1 MYTEEAPTRGP
12 LQSVCPKYRLGG
24 SGSRISAFE
33 QTGDAPI
40 FSSTHRATGIGTS
53 FLGLQGSVE
62 PQRHRGSSR
71 AAGNRGTARKGI
83 FSSGRVFCP
92 EPIMCRESRSI
103 RRAPEGLR
111 PPILGS
117 VSRPRSSSNSGGV
130 SEKRWR
136 QSSHKKVAADAS
148 TASSYTEHAVY
159 GLSCNNSFSC
169 STSCCGGKSRAV
181 KQQQAD
187 VPSHEPRLRHEQDF
201 SGASLI
207 HHREQQPTSS
217 NQALL
222 PNEDN
227 TSHGGSISSPV
238 EERRAR
244 RSLRLGTPL
253 REQTLQHSAHMVE
266 AGTCWTAKGNRS
278 DRATKRAGSTAATR
292 AHKDQNKEWPQVRP
306 HKEKLLRDDRAL
318 SSSKL
323 QCRAGTTAASPATA
337 ASPTAT
343 RNCQHKQ
350 KQRPKEQVLHQ
361 QRGTI
366 ASSRPSASTEGPK
379 PDHRLPMGSDGAEHP
394 SERHHAAR
402 RGLCDTSGG
411 TASSCSPRAG
421 TETAATVAAAE
432 DAPLWPPSYTASGG
446 TIPRGT
452 VVEGSP
458 DVSKPAEP
466 CKPSS
471 SHVSEQQNQYLAV
484 LTRHRQQHPPERPGS
499 ATPQLD
505 GKAPSKKSLQCGEVH
520 AKRDHATPAMQT
532 QKNECAQEHEES
544 QELVLMMKRAV
555 LACSCTAEE
564 RQQLQHLLQRLEK
577 LHGHSQNQ
585 QEGHSE
591 NMAGSGPSPMPSIIP
606 AVRYKGEPKTLGPCT
621 LQGTHGETAAP
632 HSPSQEKH
640 LISVAIHG
648 APQTQDGPP
657 RGQSHPAAIAQQHG
671 LPSEEWASK
680 EPVGSHLTPVSS
692 PAASGP
698 AGCQCLSQTPA
709 ARAWVSARVSNLNAA
724 SAPFQSGASHA
735 PPLRHAATVANCSW
749 HQWPHTFPAVCP
761 SNSCCCLDSNDATAA
776 PLTEAPVGVAA
787 FSRCDVC
794 CCSSCSGPLC
804 PFWGAHRD
812 SAYDGIIPV
821 HLCHQ
826 SNWGEQPQCHSRF
839 SGGQCRV
846 RCGVIRS
853 PPSSS
858 LRKCRGQQMH
868 KLVLQHPHSWQQ
880 RSHSHCSSSNRD
892 SSDSSERSPP
902 AARVGAARITPPCT
916 CFGDANSSFA
926 SSAIGTLCG
935 GDEGS
940 KGLPENHRRA
950 SEQQRQRESVPICS
964 PWEPSA
970 CEQRPLRVPALP
982 LKQLDPAAS

>member
-136 QSSHKKVAADAS
+136 QSSHKKVAADA
-148 TASSYTEHAVY
+148 
-159 GLSCNNSFSC
+159 
-169 STSCCGGKSRAV
+169 K
-181 KQQQAD
+181 
-187 VPSHEPRLRHEQDF
+187 
-201 SGASLI
+201 
-207 HHREQQPTSS
+207 QQPTSS

-606 AVRYKGEPKTLGPCT
+606 AVRYKGEPKTQGPCT

-761 SNSCCCLDSNDATAA
+761 SNSCCCLDKQ
-776 PLTEAPVGVAA
+776 LG
-787 FSRCDVC
+787 
-794 CCSSCSGPLC
+794 
-804 PFWGAHRD
+804 
-812 SAYDGIIPV
+812 
-821 HLCHQ
+821 
-826 SNWGEQPQCHSRF
+826 
-839 SGGQCRV
+839 
-846 RCGVIRS
+846 
-853 PPSSS
+853 
-858 LRKCRGQQMH
+858 
-868 KLVLQHPHSWQQ
+868 
-880 RSHSHCSSSNRD
+880 
-892 SSDSSERSPP
+892 
-902 AARVGAARITPPCT
+902 GAATVSQSVLWGPVPCALRCYKKPAFLKPPQMQ
-916 CFGDANSSFA
+916 GPANA
-926 SSAIGTLCG
+926 QT
-935 GDEGS
+935 DEGS

-950 SEQQRQRESVPICS
+950 SGDFQRVGCRWSPSPVVQQKQEEQRQRRELLRRRASTNDLPRLACPPSTAANPPHYYSTSGGSKTHVVGSLGQRIAAIAAPVKEMLNRSTQYETLTSSLPHPVRGCQKIDVAVSAGEARVRAGDAAAVGAAARAGSGCRPARRASSSSKRSNSSRSTGDSARFGDHFNRNLSGGASLVPPSLITSS
-964 PWEPSA
+964 PPSKNLSSTP
-970 CEQRPLRVPALP
+970 RNLRSSTLHPMPALP